1 MTCALAS
8 PVVVVVSSRF
18 RVGHVV
24 KNGGTG
30 ERRDQMKGE
39 GFGTCIA
46 MIQPVSGQLNALP
59 VVPAC
64 ASAEDTVRMTKIL

>member
-1 MTCALAS
+1 M
-8 PVVVVVSSRF
+8 
-18 RVGHVV
+18 V